1 MTLTLPKRS
10 KARPIVGLDIEPGRA
25 VAAEVTVNGVVR
37 LKRAAS
43 IALPLGVVRDGE
55 VVDIDAVSAAL
66 RQLWA
71 ENKGLGKDVRIGVA
85 NAKIVVR
92 TVDIPP
98 LTDKVQI
105 DAAVRH
111 IAADELPMPLESAV
125 LDYETIGLVETAS
138 GTRLRVV
145 VVAARREM
153 VEAILAA
160 VSGAG
165 LKPRGVD
172 LAAFAM
178 IRALGAGR
186 TDSALYLSVG
196 GMANLAVV
204 VDGVCLFTR
213 VTGAGLEG
221 MGIDLAERRSL
232 TLEHARM
239 WLRHTGLE
247 QDIEEIDGDPDVI
260 RDARAILS
268 EGTRRLATEVR
279 ASLEFHQTQ
288 TAAAVIDHAV
298 LTGGAASVP
307 GFADALSAEL
317 GMPVHTRSVEASSEL
332 AATIDLGGMTV
343 AAGLAVASVSS

>member
-1 MTLTLPKRS
+1 M
-10 KARPIVGLDIEPGRA
+10 
-25 VAAEVTVNGVVR
+25 
-37 LKRAAS
+37 
-43 IALPLGVVRDGE
+43 
-55 VVDIDAVSAAL
+55 
-66 RQLWA
+66 WA
-71 ENKGLGKDVRIGVA
+71 ENKGLGRDVRIGVA

-98 LTDKVQI
+98 LTDARQI

-125 LDYETIGLVETAS
+125 LDYETVGIVETAA
-138 GTRLRVV
+138 GPRLRVV

-160 VSGAG
+160 VTNAG
-165 LKPRGVD
+165 LKARGVD

-178 IRALGAGR
+178 IRALGGGR
-186 TDSALYLSVG
+186 NDSALYLSVG

-213 VTGAGLEG
+213 VTGAGLEA
-221 MGIDLAERRSL
+221 MSIELAERRSL
-232 TLEHARM
+232 TLEHARQ

-247 QDIEEIDGDPDVI
+247 DEAEDIDGDADII
-260 RDARAILS
+260 RDARGILID
-268 EGTRRLATEVR
+268 GTRRLATEVR

-288 TAAAVIDHAV
+288 AAAADITHAV
-298 LTGGAASVP
+298 LTGAAASVP

-317 GMPVHTRSVEASSEL
+317 GMPVHTRSVAADDALDAS
-332 AATIDLGGMTV
+332 TDLGAVTI
-343 AAGLAVASVSS
+343 AAGLAVEKVRS

>member
-1 MTLTLPKRS
+1 MALSFPTRFKGRTM
-10 KARPIVGLDIEPGRA
+10 VGLDIEPGLA
-25 VAAEVTVNGVVR
+25 VAAEVSVNGVVR
-37 LKRAAS
+37 LERSAS

-55 VVDIDAVSAAL
+55 VVDVEAVSAAL
-66 RQLWA
+66 RQMWS
-71 ENKGLGKDVRIGVA
+71 ENKGLSRNVRVGVA

-98 LTDKVQI
+98 LTDKAQI

-111 IAADELPMPLESAV
+111 LAADELPMPLESAV
-125 LDYETIGLVETAS
+125 LDYETVGLIETSA
-138 GTRLRVV
+138 GPRLRVV

-153 VEAILAA
+153 VAAVVAA

-178 IRALGAGR
+178 IRALGGGR
-186 TDSALYLSVG
+186 SDSALYLSVG
-196 GMANLAVV
+196 GIANLAVV

-213 VTGAGLEG
+213 VTGAGVES
-221 MGIDLAERRSL
+221 MGIELAERRSL

-247 QDIEEIDGDPDVI
+247 EAVEDIDGDPDVI
-260 RDARAILS
+260 RDARAILV

-288 TAAAVIDHAV
+288 AAAAHIAHAV
-298 LTGGAASVP
+298 LTGAGASIP
-307 GFADALSAEL
+307 GFAAALSSEL
-317 GMPVHTRSVEASSEL
+317 GMPVHTRSVEACDEL
-332 AATIDLGGMTV
+332 AATTDLGGVTV
-343 AAGLAVASVSS
+343 AAGLAVEQVSA